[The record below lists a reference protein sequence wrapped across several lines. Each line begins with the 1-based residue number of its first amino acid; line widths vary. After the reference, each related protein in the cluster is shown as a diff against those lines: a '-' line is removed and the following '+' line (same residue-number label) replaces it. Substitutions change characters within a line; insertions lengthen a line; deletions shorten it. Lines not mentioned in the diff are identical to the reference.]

1 VAVDKQADVGLLTGG
16 DAVAGQVDQVGAA
29 PRGERAPGRG
39 GEVGVLPPSVGDH
52 VGQVDVQQLG
62 GGRAG
67 LADRSLAGQRCGVG
81 VRLDA
86 HLVRRTR
93 PGVLDAHRAR
103 RAGVRLGLRAWRGRW
118 PHAVTEVPDGGYGG
132 DAPGGQCAG
141 PVLVIMVSDR

>member
-16 DAVAGQVDQVGAA
+16 DTVAGQVDQVGAA

-67 LADRSLAGQRCGVG
+67 LADRGLAGQRWETVQCAADVPA
-81 VRLDA
+81 D
-86 HLVRRTR
+86 VRR
-93 PGVLDAHRAR
+93 PQPL
-103 RAGVRLGLRAWRGRW
+103 
-118 PHAVTEVPDGGYGG
+118 GYGG
-132 DAPGGQCAG
+132 GLVLIRPEHQRGGVARGRRPQGVTVAS
-141 PVLVIMVSDR
+141 PRWL